1 MIRSAEMKKLMC
13 FVLLV
18 CFAVVLVACGHEGA
32 NEFKDFDSTLTDVK
46 QKEKEFN
53 KVMDSI
59 DLENIN
65 DLSKTDMTD
74 KNKKEFNQLQNNLNS
89 KLTPKLEAYEKSTK
103 HLPANSEE
111 TKELKSKY
119 LASVKKK
126 KAAIDEVKTFVDLYN
141 QAVKANEDILD
152 YTKLFEKNRSEVEEN
167 MKKANN
173 AGESVKGFK
182 EKLEQN
188 NKDLK
193 NTAEKESNSTNAK
206 SEKQII
212 ETQIMPLIKKQIKDL
227 NKAEITDG
235 YVNDARKNTIEMYY
249 SLQNYYETREETI
262 EIGEAIA
269 KIDINKL
276 PKESEDL
283 KHYDKDFNKRYA
295 ELKEK
300 YQ

>member
-1 MIRSAEMKKLMC
+1 MKKLMC

-18 CFAVVLVACGHEGA
+18 CFAVVLAACGHEGA

>member
-1 MIRSAEMKKLMC
+1 MKKLMC

-119 LASVKKK
+119 LTSVKKK
-126 KAAIDEVKTFVDLYN
+126 KAAIEEVKTFVDLYN

-206 SEKQII
+206 SEKQVI

-283 KHYDKDFNKRYA
+283 KHYDKEFNKRYA

>member
-1 MIRSAEMKKLMC
+1 MKKLMC

-18 CFAVVLVACGHEGA
+18 CFAVVIVACGHEGA
-32 NEFKDFDSTLTDVK
+32 NEFKDFDSTLNDVK
-46 QKEKEFN
+46 QKEKAFN
-53 KVMDSI
+53 KEMDSI

-126 KAAIDEVKTFVDLYN
+126 KAAIEEVKTFVDLYN

-193 NTAEKESNSTNAK
+193 NTAEKETNSTNAK
-206 SEKQII
+206 SEKQVI

>member
-1 MIRSAEMKKLMC
+1 MKKLMC

-126 KAAIDEVKTFVDLYN
+126 KAAIEEVKTFVDLYN

-206 SEKQII
+206 SEKQVI

>member
-1 MIRSAEMKKLMC
+1 MKKLMC

-126 KAAIDEVKTFVDLYN
+126 KAAIEEVKTFVDLYN

-206 SEKQII
+206 SEKQVI

-283 KHYDKDFNKRYA
+283 KHYDKESVSYTH
-295 ELKEK
+295 LTLPTTP
-300 YQ
+300 YV

>member
-1 MIRSAEMKKLMC
+1 MKKLMC

-126 KAAIDEVKTFVDLYN
+126 KAAIEEVKTFVDLYN

-206 SEKQII
+206 SEKQVI

-262 EIGEAIA
+262 EINEAIA

>member
-1 MIRSAEMKKLMC
+1 MKKLMC
-13 FVLLV
+13 FFLLV

>member
-1 MIRSAEMKKLMC
+1 MKKLMC

-18 CFAVVLVACGHEGA
+18 CFAVVIVACGHEGA
-32 NEFKDFDSTLTDVK
+32 NEFKDFDSTLNDVK
-46 QKEKEFN
+46 QKEKAFN
-53 KVMDSI
+53 KEMDSI

-89 KLTPKLEAYEKSTK
+89 KLIPKFEAYEKATK
-103 HLPANSEE
+103 NLPAQSEE

-119 LASVKKK
+119 LTSIKKK
-126 KAAIDEVKTFVDLYN
+126 KAAIDELKTFVDLYN
-141 QAVKANEDILD
+141 QSVKTNEDILD
-152 YTKLFEKNRSEVEEN
+152 YTKLFEKNRSQVEEN

-193 NTAEKESNSTNAK
+193 NTAEKESNARSAK
-206 SEKQII
+206 SEQQAI
-212 ETQIMPLIKKQIKDL
+212 ENQIMPLIKKQIKDL

-269 KIDINKL
+269 KIDINQL
-276 PKESEDL
+276 PKESKDL
-283 KHYDKDFNKRYA
+283 KQYDKDFNKKYA
-295 ELKEK
+295 EIKGK

>member
-1 MIRSAEMKKLMC
+1 MKKLMC

-18 CFAVVLVACGHEGA
+18 CFAVVLAACGHEGA

-126 KAAIDEVKTFVDLYN
+126 KAAIEEVKTFVDLYN

-193 NTAEKESNSTNAK
+193 NTAEKESNSTNTK
-206 SEKQII
+206 SEKQVI